1 MAKGIVQRR
10 GVFLHSLCPYCQY
23 LYEDSCLVHVS
34 CKDCPMYF
42 KPRQN
47 DGIIHNQC
55 HCLAPI
61 TTEERK
67 SGKCKFFKQKEDN

>member
-1 MAKGIVQRR
+1 MRATRQDA
-10 GVFLHSLCPYCQY
+10 FLHNQCRDCQHQFD
-23 LYEDSCLVHVS
+23 DSCLVHDD
-34 CKDCPMYF
+34 CKTCPMYF

-47 DGIIHNQC
+47 DGSGVHHC

-67 SGKCKFFKQKEDN
+67 SGKCKFFKQKENN